1 VLVADPVQLL
11 LLLYWSDAEPPLSR
25 AADGRSVGALWF

>member
-1 VLVADPVQLL
+1 VLVADPVQLLL

-25 AADGRSVGALWF
+25 VDGRSVGALWF